1 LIGTDCGKIPAL
13 PNTME
18 IHAMH
23 RLSLVLAGVL
33 LFGGVQTVEAQV
45 VRVGY
50 IDSQVILSEA
60 PGAME
65 AQQEFDREMERFRGE
80 IQRMGE
86 DLERLIGNYQQQERT
101 LSPEAREARQN
112 EIRLKEMEYQQ
123 RVDEMEMEAAQ
134 RRQVLVEPILERM
147 SQAIETI
154 RSEGEYAVI
163 FDTASRAIVAAD
175 PQLDLTGEVIR
186 RLQQMAGRE
195 N

>member
-1 LIGTDCGKIPAL
+1 MRNLWFAL
-13 PNTME
+13 
-18 IHAMH
+18 AA
-23 RLSLVLAGVL
+23 LAL
-33 LFGGVQTVEAQV
+33 LGSIQTLDAQT

-60 PGAME
+60 PGAQE

-86 DLERLIGNYQQQERT
+86 DLERLIDSYQQQERT
-101 LSPEAREARQN
+101 LSPEARDARQN

-123 RVDEMEMEAAQ
+123 RVDEMEMEAAE

-186 RLQQMAGRE
+186 RLQEMAGRQ

>member
-1 LIGTDCGKIPAL
+1 
-13 PNTME
+13 ME
-18 IHAMH
+18 IHVMH
-23 RLSLVLAGVL
+23 KLSFVLAGLL
-33 LFGGVQTVEAQV
+33 LFGGVQTVEAQT

-60 PGAME
+60 PGAVE
-65 AQQEFDREMERFRGE
+65 AQQEFDRDMERFRGE

-101 LSPEAREARQN
+101 LSPEARDARQN

-154 RSEGEYAVI
+154 RAEGEYAVI

-195 N
+195 D

>member
-1 LIGTDCGKIPAL
+1 MRNLWFA
-13 PNTME
+13 
-18 IHAMH
+18 
-23 RLSLVLAGVL
+23 LAGLAL
-33 LFGGVQTVEAQV
+33 LGSTQTLDAQT

-60 PGAME
+60 PGAQE

-86 DLERLIGNYQQQERT
+86 DLERLITSYQQQERT
-101 LSPEAREARQN
+101 LSPEARDARQN

-123 RVDEMEMEAAQ
+123 RVDEMEMEAAE

-147 SQAIETI
+147 TQAIETI

-186 RLQQMAGRE
+186 RLQEMAGRE

>member
-1 LIGTDCGKIPAL
+1 
-13 PNTME
+13 ME
-18 IHAMH
+18 IQVMQKLAF
-23 RLSLVLAGVL
+23 VLAGVL
-33 LFGGVQTVEAQV
+33 LLGGVQAVEAQT

-60 PGAME
+60 PGARE
-65 AQQEFDREMERFRGE
+65 AQQEFDREMDRFRGE

-86 DLERLIGNYQQQERT
+86 DLENLVTAYQRQERT

-134 RRQVLVEPILERM
+134 RRQILVEPILERM

-154 RSEGEYAVI
+154 RAEGDYAVI

-195 N
+195 D